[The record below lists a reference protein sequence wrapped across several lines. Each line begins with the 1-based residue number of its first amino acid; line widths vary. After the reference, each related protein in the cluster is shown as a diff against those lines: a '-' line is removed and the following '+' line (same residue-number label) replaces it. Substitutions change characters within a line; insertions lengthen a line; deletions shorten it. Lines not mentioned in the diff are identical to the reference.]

1 MSLLFDNS
9 VPRRVVNR
17 PPTAVSMAGHEA
29 DMQSSASATADFGP
43 LLNLAIWTLAGS
55 ATVFLGLRLFA
66 KHRGQRALWYDD
78 YLLIAAW
85 VCHSLPRRTGRWIA
99 DKVTQVSVI
108 ISCIMQTVDT
118 TFGFGKEHRDI
129 DAGILATTRLVSTA
143 AGFFLILAAAWS
155 KTSFALT
162 LLRIS
167 EGWPKKLV
175 LFVIWTTNIAIGVSA
190 ITQWAQCWPLARLWE
205 GEGVEG
211 QCLPLGL
218 INGYNMFV
226 SGYSGLMDISLA
238 LLPWVIVRP
247 FDNLAPSGSTRR
259 KEKFGIVVAMGM
271 AVL

>member
-1 MSLLFDNS
+1 
-9 VPRRVVNR
+9 V
-17 PPTAVSMAGHEA
+17 
-29 DMQSSASATADFGP
+29 
-43 LLNLAIWTLAGS
+43 
-55 ATVFLGLRLFA
+55 
-66 KHRGQRALWYDD
+66 
-78 YLLIAAW
+78 
-85 VCHSLPRRTGRWIA
+85 
-99 DKVTQVSVI
+99 
-108 ISCIMQTVDT
+108 QTVDT
-118 TFGFGKEHRDI
+118 TFGFGREHRDI
-129 DAGILATTRLVSTA
+129 DASVLATTRLVSIV

-167 EGWPKKLV
+167 EGWPRKLV

-190 ITQWAQCWPLARLWE
+190 IAQWAQCWPLARLWE
-205 GEGVEG
+205 GEGLDG
-211 QCLPLGL
+211 QCLPLDL

-247 FDNLAPSGSTRR
+247 FDKLAPSGSTRR